1 MLMRKNP
8 NNISFKQIGIFLVS
22 ILVATACTDQGASVP
37 LTASD
42 YPESASEQV
51 QLYLT
56 KCGECHAAPLPK
68 IHTAR
73 QWPGVVQR
81 MQFRMTSKAMPK
93 LNKYEMN
100 TIVNYLQKHARDKQ
114 GQDNIAQENKEQK

>member
-1 MLMRKNP
+1 MAKRFKNF
-8 NNISFKQIGIFLVS
+8 ILVFFAIVILVS
-22 ILVATACTDQGASVP
+22 CGEQTTPTP

-42 YPESASEQV
+42 YPENGSEHF

-73 QWPGVVQR
+73 QWLSVVQR
-81 MQFRMTSKAMPK
+81 MQFRMTSKAIPA
-93 LNKYEMN
+93 LNENEMGA
-100 TIVNYLQKHARDKQ
+100 IVNYLQKHASDSISQ
-114 GQDNIAQENKEQK
+114 NNTQNN

>member
-1 MLMRKNP
+1 MRNYLNIFISML
-8 NNISFKQIGIFLVS
+8 
-22 ILVATACTDQGASVP
+22 LVAVFSVACTEKDASVP

-42 YPESASEQV
+42 YPENGTEHF

-73 QWPGVVQR
+73 QWLSVVQR
-81 MQFRMTSKAMPK
+81 MQFRMTSKAIPP
-93 LNKYEMN
+93 LNKYEMDS
-100 TIVNYLQKHARDKQ
+100 IVNYLQKHASDSP
-114 GQDNIAQENKEQK
+114 GQDNTQKD